1 MFVKVHESLV
11 DFKEDSALQTWI
23 YRITINICLDR
34 IKARKA
40 KKRFAQ
46 IQSLFGIESSSSL
59 PVEFDHPGVKLEDK
73 ESVAAIM
80 SVMNELPENQKTAI
94 ILKSIEGLPQKEIAS
109 ILDIGEKAVESL
121 LIRAK
126 QNIRKKL
133 NQRKG

>member
-1 MFVKVHESLV
+1 
-11 DFKEDSALQTWI
+11 
-23 YRITINICLDR
+23 
-34 IKARKA
+34 
-40 KKRFAQ
+40 
-46 IQSLFGIESSSSL
+46 
-59 PVEFDHPGVKLEDK
+59 
-73 ESVAAIM
+73 M